1 MILASIDIGLVILF
15 GLVVLYGV
23 AQLVREL
30 GRKRLLTAA
39 AIFS

>member
-15 GLVVLYGV
+15 GLVVLYGA

-30 GRKRLLTAA
+30 
-39 AIFS
+39 AIE